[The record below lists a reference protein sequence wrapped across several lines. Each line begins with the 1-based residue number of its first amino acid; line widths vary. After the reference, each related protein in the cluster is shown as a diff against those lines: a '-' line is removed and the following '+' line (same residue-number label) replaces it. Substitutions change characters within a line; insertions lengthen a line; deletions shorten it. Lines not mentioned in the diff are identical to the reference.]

1 MLVPLA
7 WAQDRPA
14 MATKTLL
21 WRSVEAAF
29 RLSRRRRAQPAHRT
43 RPVCVR
49 HERPRSVVPGRS
61 RGRHV
66 SRLWSKCHT
75 PKLSLSNSGS
85 GSAIQFAG

>member
-7 WAQDRPA
+7 WTQDRPA

-29 RLSRRRRAQPAHRT
+29 RLSRRRRAQPAYRT

-49 HERPRSVVPGRS
+49 HERCDR
-61 RGRHV
+61 
-66 SRLWSKCHT
+66 
-75 PKLSLSNSGS
+75 
-85 GSAIQFAG
+85 

>member
-29 RLSRRRRAQPAHRT
+29 RLSRRRRAQPAYRT

-49 HERPRSVVPGRS
+49 HERCDR
-61 RGRHV
+61 
-66 SRLWSKCHT
+66 
-75 PKLSLSNSGS
+75 
-85 GSAIQFAG
+85 